1 MIHIGKRIETVLRNK
16 DRSVTWFARK
26 LFCNRHNAYD
36 IFKFKRESSDTTLL
50 KRILVILEYHFF
62 KELSDYF
69 DAENDK

>member
-36 IFKFKRESSDTTLL
+36 IFKRESSDTTLL